1 MPLDAISLR
10 AVVEELRPQ
19 LLNLRIDKVQQPARD
34 QVILLLRGNKRL
46 LLNAGANAPRLQL
59 TELLRDNP
67 AEPPMFCML
76 LRKHLVGARVAEI
89 TQPGL
94 ERLVR
99 IELDVTDDFGQP
111 GHRTLVL
118 EAMGRRSNLILLDGE
133 NRVIDCMRRVDA
145 EMSAARQVLPGLFY
159 EPPAS
164 TGRLPFLEETE
175 EGLAEK
181 LAQVNPEI
189 QLDRFLLDAYFGISP
204 LMARELS
211 FRACGETDGRL
222 CNLDEAGRSRFQD
235 AFFAFANCVKEN
247 KFTPIVLKREGVP
260 FEFSALP
267 VHQYGLAAETE
278 TFESFSALLDSFY
291 EAKERQE
298 RVRQRGA
305 DLIRTATTA
314 RDRVRRKLALQEKD
328 YAATQERDA
337 LRLSGDLI
345 TANLY
350 RMERGESK
358 LVCQNY
364 YDEDLAEVTIPLD
377 PLLTPQQ
384 NAAKYYKRYTKAKTA
399 EKYLREQMA
408 LARRDLAYLESVL
421 QEIQQAETEQDFL
434 DIRGEMSDA
443 GFIRKQG
450 KKVLQ
455 RPSKPREFKTSGGFR
470 VLVGRNNRQNDKLTL
485 KDADYRD
492 LWFHVQKLHGSHVI
506 LCTNG
511 GEPGDQDITEAA
523 SLAAYYSQAKDSANV
538 PVDCTQVKY
547 VKKPAGARPGM
558 VIYTT
563 YRTVNVTPAE
573 DLVRRLQA
581 GKSQDKRAP

>member
-34 QVILLLRGNKRL
+34 QVILLLRSNKRL

-247 KFTPIVLKREGVP
+247 QFTPILLKREGVP

-314 RDRVRRKLALQEKD
+314 RDRVRRKAGLAGERLRCHPGAGRP
-328 YAATQERDA
+328 AAVRGPHHRQSLPHGA
-337 LRLSGDLI
+337 
-345 TANLY
+345 
-350 RMERGESK
+350 GESK

-399 EKYLREQMA
+399 EKYLREQMS
-408 LARRDLAYLESVL
+408 LARRDLAYLESIL

-523 SLAAYYSQAKDSANV
+523 GLAAYYSQAKDSANV

-573 DLVRRLQA
+573 DLVKRLQN
-581 GKSQDKRAP
+581 GK